1 MDARLE
7 TGLVSSPRNTHAST
21 SASQAVVPPPMS
33 SGALVR
39 PIEHAALAIREFDHE
54 LVTSWIQ
61 HAETLSSHGEFRTAQ
76 TLLRHALNQEPCNET
91 AIRLMVKCLEKT
103 NRMEEAVK
111 CRKALVRLHPG
122 LMNKL
127 ELAHLLYS
135 QEDDEQAFQMYQEI
149 LANEAVPE
157 ERAFE
162 IYKNLGNIQVRRGD
176 FDAAEDCYNRAFN
189 ADSKSDALFVN
200 FGTLEI
206 NRDNLE
212 AAGERFRAALDLNEK
227 NDRAWVGLALVH
239 RSKGDFELSWANLER
254 AIDLNPKNRTALKL
268 IVEWGVRD
276 GRVQVAAERL
286 ESYLALDGEDA
297 EMAFS
302 FAKCLTLLGRMSDAL
317 LECERVVAL
326 DPEQVEAQR
335 LRRVLA
341 ERIFAESQ
349 SVESEAKT

>member
-7 TGLVSSPRNTHAST
+7 TGLVSKHQHASNSST
-21 SASQAVVPPPMS
+21 HRGAPPSME
-33 SGALVR
+33 SGTLVR
-39 PIEHAALAIREFDHE
+39 PIEHAASAIREFDHE
-54 LVTSWIQ
+54 LVASWLQ
-61 HAETLSSHGEFRTAQ
+61 HADTLSAHGEYRTAQ
-76 TLLRHALNQEPCNET
+76 TLLRHALNQEPFNEK
-91 AIRLMVKCLEKT
+91 AIRLMAKCLEKT
-103 NRMEEAVK
+103 GRVEEAVK
-111 CRKALVRLHPG
+111 CRKALVRLHPT
-122 LMNKL
+122 LLNKL

-135 QEDDEQAFQMYQEI
+135 QEDDEQAFQMYQEV

-157 ERAFE
+157 ERSFE

-254 AIDLNPKNRTALKL
+254 AIDLNPRNRTALKL

-286 ESYLALDGEDA
+286 ESYLAVDGEDA

-302 FAKCLTLLGRMSDAL
+302 FAKCLTLLGRLSDAL

-326 DPEQVEAQR
+326 DPEQGEAQR

-341 ERIFAESQ
+341 ERILAES
-349 SVESEAKT
+349 ELKT

>member
-7 TGLVSSPRNTHAST
+7 TGLVSKHQHASNSST
-21 SASQAVVPPPMS
+21 HRVAPPSME
-33 SGALVR
+33 SGTLVR
-39 PIEHAALAIREFDHE
+39 PIEHAASAIREFDHE
-54 LVTSWIQ
+54 LVASWLQ
-61 HAETLSSHGEFRTAQ
+61 HADTLSAHGEYRTAQ
-76 TLLRHALNQEPCNET
+76 TLLRHALNQEPFNEK
-91 AIRLMVKCLEKT
+91 AIRLMAKCLEKT
-103 NRMEEAVK
+103 GRVEEAVK
-111 CRKALVRLHPG
+111 CRKALARLHPT
-122 LMNKL
+122 LLNKL

-135 QEDDEQAFQMYQEI
+135 QEDDEQAFQMYQEV

-157 ERAFE
+157 ERSFE
-162 IYKNLGNIQVRRGD
+162 IYKNMGNIQVRRGD

-254 AIDLNPKNRTALKL
+254 AIDLNPRNRTALKL

-286 ESYLALDGEDA
+286 ESYLAVDGEDA

-302 FAKCLTLLGRMSDAL
+302 FAKCLTLLGRLSDAL

-326 DPEQVEAQR
+326 DPEQGEAQR

-341 ERIFAESQ
+341 ERILAES
-349 SVESEAKT
+349 ELKT

>member
-7 TGLVSSPRNTHAST
+7 TAQST
-21 SASQAVVPPPMS
+21 QAIEFRQDRAGEFGS
-33 SGALVR
+33 IQHTGLVR
-39 PIEHAALAIREFDHE
+39 PIEQAAIAIREFDHE
-54 LVTSWIQ
+54 LVGSWIQ
-61 HAETLSSHGEFRTAQ
+61 HAATLTMHGEYRTAQ
-76 TLLRHALNQEPCNET
+76 TLLRHALNQEPRNEV
-91 AIRLMVKCLEKT
+91 AIRLMAKCLEKS
-103 NRMEEAVK
+103 NRNEEALK
-111 CRKALVRLHPG
+111 CRKALVRLHPSFV
-122 LMNKL
+122 NKL
-127 ELAHLLYS
+127 ELAQLLYS
-135 QEDDEQAFQMYQEI
+135 QEDDEQAYQMYQDI
-149 LANEAVPE
+149 LSNEVVPE

-189 ADSKSDALFVN
+189 ADPKSDALFVN

-212 AAGERFRAALDLNEK
+212 AAGERFRAALDINEK

-254 AIDLNPKNRTALKL
+254 AIDLNPRNRTALRL

-276 GRVQVAAERL
+276 GRVQAAAERL
-286 ESYLALDGEDA
+286 ESYLAVDGEDA

-302 FAKCLTLLGRMSDAL
+302 FAKCLTLLGRLSDAL

-326 DPEQVEAQR
+326 DPEQGEALR

-341 ERIFAESQ
+341 ERILAES
-349 SVESEAKT
+349 ESKS

>member
-7 TGLVSSPRNTHAST
+7 TGLDSNHQRALNSSAHELEPAPRVSGT
-21 SASQAVVPPPMS
+21 V
-33 SGALVR
+33 VR
-39 PIEHAALAIREFDHE
+39 PIEQAALAIREFDHE
-54 LVTSWIQ
+54 LVSSWIE
-61 HAETLSSHGEFRTAQ
+61 HAQTLYSHGEYRTAQ
-76 TLLRHALNQEPCNET
+76 TLLRHALNQEPYSET
-91 AIRLMVKCLEKT
+91 AIRLMAKCLEKSS
-103 NRMEEAVK
+103 RIEEAMK
-111 CRKALVRLHPG
+111 CRKALVRLHPS
-122 LMNKL
+122 LSNKL
-127 ELAHLLYS
+127 ELAHLLYA
-135 QEDDEQAFQMYQEI
+135 QEDDAQAFQMYQEI
-149 LANEAVPE
+149 LASEAIPE
-157 ERAFE
+157 DRSFE

-189 ADSKSDALFVN
+189 SDSKSDALFVN

-212 AAGERFRAALDLNEK
+212 AAGDRFRAALEINER

-276 GRVQVAAERL
+276 GRVQTAAERL
-286 ESYLALDGEDA
+286 EDYLAVDGEDA

-326 DPEQVEAQR
+326 DPGQAEAMR

-341 ERIFAESQ
+341 ERILAESETK
-349 SVESEAKT
+349 S